1 MELKSS
7 LTSSNT
13 PRGTVLLSHGL
24 GEHHARYVNI
34 KDALNEAGYDVWF
47 RDFTGHGEASPG
59 GPNPTVDVAELIGE
73 HLEARKELEKIA
85 RSPKIYL
92 LGHSMGGLV
101 TLASALLNPH
111 HIEAVAVSG
120 PALRPLPKLPLF
132 VAKIGQAAGRVFPFL
147 KTVEIDSSLTSRD
160 PEVVESYKND
170 PMVYQGKVPLL
181 TGASMF
187 VQGDQVIRNA
197 AILSVP
203 VLIIHGGDDGLADVQ
218 GSIEFAN
225 AAPEGSVRVE
235 VVDALHEVLNEKE
248 HPDYEK
254 TIIDFYN
261 EHN

>member
-1 MELKSS
+1 
-7 LTSSNT
+7 
-13 PRGTVLLSHGL
+13 
-24 GEHHARYVNI
+24 
-34 KDALNEAGYDVWF
+34 
-47 RDFTGHGEASPG
+47 
-59 GPNPTVDVAELIGE
+59 
-73 HLEARKELEKIA
+73 
-85 RSPKIYL
+85 
-92 LGHSMGGLV
+92 
-101 TLASALLNPH
+101 
-111 HIEAVAVSG
+111 
-120 PALRPLPKLPLF
+120 
-132 VAKIGQAAGRVFPFL
+132 
-147 KTVEIDSSLTSRD
+147 
-160 PEVVESYKND
+160 
-170 PMVYQGKVPLL
+170 
-181 TGASMF
+181 MF